1 MSKYRGIIMF
11 MVALIAA
18 VGAVF
23 VATKW
28 LQQRTTKV
36 NQVAV
41 AAQEINMGQ
50 KLTSNMF
57 KLIDWPANSVLP
69 ESFSNLSKLEG
80 RVTKSTLQVGEP
92 VLAAKLAPE
101 GSSGGLSA
109 VIAEGKRAITVR
121 VNDVVGVAG
130 FALPGNFV
138 DIIVNTQKEVDTAEG
153 DKNKATKEISKIVLE
168 HILVLAVAQEAGRDE
183 TTPKVVNAVTLEVTP
198 EQAEMI
204 DLARSI
210 GDLSLVLR
218 NQSDVQDAKTE
229 GVTKNSLLEIAE
241 PLAPVPI
248 IVEEKLMQKPIVIVK
263 KVMVRAKA
271 VPVVHKKCTKVI
283 TGLSESLECF

>member
-1 MSKYRGIIMF
+1 MNNYRGIIMF
-11 MVALIAA
+11 SIALFAA
-18 VGAVF
+18 VGAVLI
-23 VATKW
+23 AAKW
-28 LQQRTTKV
+28 LQQRSTQV

-57 KLIDWPANSVLP
+57 RLVSWPANIMPP
-69 ESFSNLSKLEG
+69 ESFSDLKKLDG
-80 RVTKSTLQVGEP
+80 RVTKSSLQVGEP
-92 VLAAKLAPE
+92 VLATKLAPE
-101 GSSGGLSA
+101 GSLGGLSA

-138 DIIVNTQKEVDTAEG
+138 DIIVNTQQEEG
-153 DKNKATKEISKIVLE
+153 TGNNKNTKDISKIVLE

-183 TTPKVVNAVTLEVTP
+183 TTPKVVNAVTLEVSP

-218 NQSDVQDAKTE
+218 NQADVVNAKTE
-229 GVTKNSLLEIAE
+229 GVTKNSLLEFEE
-241 PLAPVPI
+241 PLPETPVAGAAPTKVI
-248 IVEEKLMQKPIVIVK
+248 IK
-263 KVMVRAKA
+263 KVMVAAKPA
-271 VPVVHKKCTKVI
+271 PVVRKQCSKVI
-283 TGLSESLECF
+283 NGSTESLECF

>member
-1 MSKYRGIIMF
+1 MNNYRGIVMF
-11 MVALIAA
+11 LIALGA
-18 VGAVF
+18 AIGAVF
-23 VATKW
+23 IATKW
-28 LQQRTTKV
+28 LQQKSTQV

-57 KLIDWPANSVLP
+57 KLVSWPANIMPP
-69 ESFSNLSKLEG
+69 ESFSDLKKLDG
-80 RVTKSTLQVGEP
+80 RVTKSALQVGEP
-92 VLAAKLAPE
+92 ILTTKLAPE
-101 GSSGGLSA
+101 GSLGGLSA

-138 DIIVNTQKEVDTAEG
+138 DIIVNTKKEEG
-153 DKNKATKEISKIVLE
+153 SGNNKSTKEISKIVLE

-183 TTPKVVNAVTLEVTP
+183 TTPKVVNAVTLEVSP
-198 EQAEMI
+198 KQAEMI

-218 NQSDVQDAKTE
+218 NQSDMVNAKTE
-229 GVTKNSLLEIAE
+229 GVTKNSLLEFEE
-241 PLAPVPI
+241 PLPEVAPMAEQPPPKVIIKKVLVATKAAPVI
-248 IVEEKLMQKPIVIVK
+248 RKQ
-263 KVMVRAKA
+263 
-271 VPVVHKKCTKVI
+271 CTKVI
-283 TGLSESLECF
+283 NGLTESVECF

>member
-1 MSKYRGIIMF
+1 MNNYRGIVMF
-11 MVALIAA
+11 LIALGA
-18 VGAVF
+18 AIGAVF
-23 VATKW
+23 IAAKW
-28 LQQRTTKV
+28 LQQRSTQV

-57 KLIDWPANSVLP
+57 KLVSWPANIMPP
-69 ESFSNLSKLEG
+69 ESFSDLKKLDG
-80 RVTKSTLQVGEP
+80 RVTKSALQVGEP
-92 VLAAKLAPE
+92 ILATKLAPE
-101 GSSGGLSA
+101 GSLGGLSA

-138 DIIVNTQKEVDTAEG
+138 DIIVNTKKEEG
-153 DKNKATKEISKIVLE
+153 TGNNKNSKEISKIVLE

-183 TTPKVVNAVTLEVTP
+183 TTPKVVNAVTLEVSP

-218 NQSDVQDAKTE
+218 NQADMVNAKTE
-229 GVTKNSLLEIAE
+229 GVTKNSLLQFEE
-241 PLAPVPI
+241 PLPEVAPMAVQLPPKVI
-248 IVEEKLMQKPIVIVK
+248 IK
-263 KVMVRAKA
+263 KVLVAAKPS
-271 VPVVHKKCTKVI
+271 PVIRKQCTKVI
-283 TGLSESLECF
+283 TGLTESVECF

>member
-1 MSKYRGIIMF
+1 MNNYRGIVMF
-11 MVALIAA
+11 LVALAA
-18 VGAVF
+18 AIGAVF
-23 VATKW
+23 IAAKW
-28 LQQRTTKV
+28 LQQRSTQV
-36 NQVAV
+36 NQVVV

-57 KLIDWPANSVLP
+57 KLVSWPANIMPP
-69 ESFSNLSKLEG
+69 ESFSDINKLDG
-80 RVTKSTLQVGEP
+80 RVTKAALQVGEP
-92 VLAAKLAPE
+92 VLATKLAPE
-101 GSSGGLSA
+101 GSLGGLSA

-138 DIIVNTQKEVDTAEG
+138 DIIVNTKKEEG
-153 DKNKATKEISKIVLE
+153 SGNNNNSKDISKIVLE

-183 TTPKVVNAVTLEVTP
+183 TKPKVVNAVTLEVSP

-218 NQSDVQDAKTE
+218 NQADVVNAKTE
-229 GVTKNSLLEIAE
+229 GVTKNSLLEFEE
-241 PLAPVPI
+241 PLPETPVTAEAPPKVIIKKVLVAAKTAPVTR
-248 IVEEKLMQKPIVIVK
+248 K
-263 KVMVRAKA
+263 
-271 VPVVHKKCTKVI
+271 HCTKVI
-283 TGLSESLECF
+283 TGLTESVECF

>member
-1 MSKYRGIIMF
+1 
-11 MVALIAA
+11 
-18 VGAVF
+18 
-23 VATKW
+23 
-28 LQQRTTKV
+28 QQRSTQV

-57 KLIDWPANSVLP
+57 KLVSWPANIMPP
-69 ESFSNLSKLEG
+69 ESFSDLKKLDG
-80 RVTKSTLQVGEP
+80 RVTKSALQVGEP
-92 VLAAKLAPE
+92 VLATKLAPE
-101 GSSGGLSA
+101 GSLGGLSA

-138 DIIVNTQKEVDTAEG
+138 DIIVNTEKEEG
-153 DKNKATKEISKIVLE
+153 SGNNKNSKDISKIVLE

-183 TTPKVVNAVTLEVTP
+183 TTPKVVNAVTLEVSP

-218 NQSDVQDAKTE
+218 NQADVVNAKTE
-229 GVTKNSLLEIAE
+229 GVTKNSLLEFEE
-241 PLAPVPI
+241 PIPETPMAADAPPKVI
-248 IVEEKLMQKPIVIVK
+248 IK
-263 KVMVRAKA
+263 KVMVAAKPA
-271 VPVVHKKCTKVI
+271 PVVRKQCSRVI
-283 TGLSESLECF
+283 TGLTESLECF

>member
-1 MSKYRGIIMF
+1 MNNYRGVVMF
-11 MVALIAA
+11 LIAFA
-18 VGAVF
+18 AAIGAVF
-23 VATKW
+23 IAAKW
-28 LQQRTTKV
+28 LQQRSTQV

-41 AAQEINMGQ
+41 AVQEINMGQ

-57 KLIDWPANSVLP
+57 KLVSWPANIMPP
-69 ESFSNLSKLEG
+69 ESFSELSKLDG
-80 RVTKSTLQVGEP
+80 RVTKSALQVGEP
-92 VLAAKLAPE
+92 VLATKLAPE
-101 GSSGGLSA
+101 GSLGGLSA

-138 DIIVNTQKEVDTAEG
+138 DIIVNTQKEEG
-153 DKNKATKEISKIVLE
+153 SGNNKNSKDISKIVLE

-183 TTPKVVNAVTLEVTP
+183 TTPKVVNAVTLEVSP

-218 NQSDVQDAKTE
+218 NQADVLNAKTE
-229 GVTKNSLLEIAE
+229 GVTKNSLLALEDPLSEAPMTAE
-241 PLAPVPI
+241 TPP
-248 IVEEKLMQKPIVIVK
+248 KVIVK
-263 KVMVRAKA
+263 KVLVAAKTG
-271 VPVVHKKCTKVI
+271 PVIRKQCTKVI
-283 TGLSESLECF
+283 TGLTESVECF

>member
-1 MSKYRGIIMF
+1 MNNYRGIIMF
-11 MVALIAA
+11 SIALFAA
-18 VGAVF
+18 VGAVLI
-23 VATKW
+23 AAKW
-28 LQQRTTKV
+28 LQQRSTQV

-57 KLIDWPANSVLP
+57 KLVSWPANIMPP
-69 ESFSNLSKLEG
+69 ESFSDLKKLDG
-80 RVTKSTLQVGEP
+80 RVTKSSLQVGEP
-92 VLAAKLAPE
+92 VLATKLAPE
-101 GSSGGLSA
+101 GSLGGLSA

-138 DIIVNTQKEVDTAEG
+138 DIIVNTQQDEG
-153 DKNKATKEISKIVLE
+153 SGNTKTTKEISKIVLE

-183 TTPKVVNAVTLEVTP
+183 TTPKVVNAVTLEVSP

-218 NQSDVQDAKTE
+218 NQADVVNAKTE
-229 GVTKNSLLEIAE
+229 GVTKNSLLEFKE
-241 PLAPVPI
+241 PVQETPMAAVTPPKVI
-248 IVEEKLMQKPIVIVK
+248 IK
-263 KVMVRAKA
+263 KVMVAAKPAPA
-271 VPVVHKKCTKVI
+271 VRKQCSRVI
-283 TGLSESLECF
+283 TGLTESVECF

>member
-1 MSKYRGIIMF
+1 MNNYRGIVMF
-11 MVALIAA
+11 LIALGA
-18 VGAVF
+18 AIGAVF
-23 VATKW
+23 IAAKW
-28 LQQRTTKV
+28 LQQRSTQV

-50 KLTSNMF
+50 KLTGNMF
-57 KLIDWPANSVLP
+57 KLVSWPANIMPP
-69 ESFSNLSKLEG
+69 ESFSDLKKLDG
-80 RVTKSTLQVGEP
+80 RVTKSSLQIGEP
-92 VLAAKLAPE
+92 VLATKLAPE
-101 GSSGGLSA
+101 GSLGGLSA

-138 DIIVNTQKEVDTAEG
+138 DIIVNTKKEEG
-153 DKNKATKEISKIVLE
+153 RGDNKNTKQISKIVLE

-183 TTPKVVNAVTLEVTP
+183 TTPKVVNAVTLEVSP

-218 NQSDVQDAKTE
+218 NQADVVNAKTE
-229 GVTKNSLLEIAE
+229 GVTKNSLLEFQD
-241 PLAPVPI
+241 PLPETPMSVEAPPR
-248 IVEEKLMQKPIVIVK
+248 VIVK
-263 KVMVRAKA
+263 KILVAAKA
-271 VPVVHKKCTKVI
+271 APVIRKQCTRVI
-283 TGLSESLECF
+283 TGLTESVECF

>member
-1 MSKYRGIIMF
+1 MNNYRGIIMF
-11 MVALIAA
+11 SIALFAA
-18 VGAVF
+18 VGAVLI
-23 VATKW
+23 AAKW
-28 LQQRTTKV
+28 LQQRSTQV

-57 KLIDWPANSVLP
+57 KLVSWPANIMPP
-69 ESFSNLSKLEG
+69 ESFSDLKKLDG
-80 RVTKSTLQVGEP
+80 RVTKSSLQVGEP
-92 VLAAKLAPE
+92 VLATKLAPE
-101 GSSGGLSA
+101 GSLGGLSA

-138 DIIVNTQKEVDTAEG
+138 DIIVNTQQEEG
-153 DKNKATKEISKIVLE
+153 TGNNKNTKDISKIVLE

-183 TTPKVVNAVTLEVTP
+183 TTPKVVNAVTLEVSP

-218 NQSDVQDAKTE
+218 NQADVVNAKTE
-229 GVTKNSLLEIAE
+229 GVTKNSLLEFEE
-241 PLAPVPI
+241 PLPETPVAAVTPTKVI
-248 IVEEKLMQKPIVIVK
+248 IK
-263 KVMVRAKA
+263 KVMVAAKPA
-271 VPVVHKKCTKVI
+271 PVVRKQCSNVI
-283 TGLSESLECF
+283 NGLTESLECF

>member
-1 MSKYRGIIMF
+1 MTNNYRGVVMF
-11 MVALIAA
+11 LVALAA
-18 VGAVF
+18 AIGAVF
-23 VATKW
+23 IAAKW
-28 LQQRTTKV
+28 LQQRSTQV

-50 KLTSNMF
+50 KLTGNMF
-57 KLIDWPANSVLP
+57 KLVSWPANIMPP
-69 ESFSNLSKLEG
+69 ESFSDLTKLDG
-80 RVTKSTLQVGEP
+80 RVTKSSLQTGEP
-92 VLAAKLAPE
+92 ILATKLAPE
-101 GSSGGLSA
+101 GSLGGLSA

-138 DIIVNTQKEVDTAEG
+138 DIIVNTKKEEG
-153 DKNKATKEISKIVLE
+153 TGNNKITKEISKIVLE

-183 TTPKVVNAVTLEVTP
+183 TTPKVVNAVTLEVSP

-218 NQSDVQDAKTE
+218 NQADVVNAKTE
-229 GVTKNSLLEIAE
+229 GVTKNSLLEFEE
-241 PLAPVPI
+241 PLPETPMT
-248 IVEEKLMQKPIVIVK
+248 VEASPKVIVK
-263 KVMVRAKA
+263 RVMVAAKTA
-271 VPVVHKKCTKVI
+271 PVVRKQCSRVI
-283 TGLSESLECF
+283 TGLTESLECF

>member
-1 MSKYRGIIMF
+1 MRNYRGLLMF
-11 MVALIAA
+11 SIALIAA
-18 VGAVF
+18 AGAVF
-23 VATKW
+23 IASKW
-28 LQQRTTKV
+28 LLQRSSQV

-57 KLIDWPANSVLP
+57 KLIDWPVNSDLP
-69 ESFSNLSKLEG
+69 ESFSDLKQLEG

-92 VLAAKLAPE
+92 ILAAKLAPE
-101 GSSGGLSA
+101 GSQGGLSA

-138 DIIVNTQKEVDTAEG
+138 DIIVNTQSEDDG
-153 DKNKATKEISKIVLE
+153 GNNKSNKEISKIVLE
-168 HILVLAVAQEAGRDE
+168 HILVLAVAQESGRDE
-183 TTPKVVNAVTLEVTP
+183 TAPKVVNAVTLEVTP

-218 NQSDVQDAKTE
+218 NQSDIQNTKTQ
-229 GVTKNSLLEIAE
+229 GVTKNSLLEISPM
-241 PLAPVPI
+241 PLIKDSSPKEV
-248 IVEEKLMQKPIVIVK
+248 VVVK
-263 KVMVRAKA
+263 KVFIKAKP
-271 VPVVHKKCTKVI
+271 VPQPVVRQACTKVI
-283 TGLSESLECF
+283 TGLTETKECF

>member
-1 MSKYRGIIMF
+1 MNNYRGIVMF
-11 MVALIAA
+11 LIAFGA
-18 VGAVF
+18 AIGAVF
-23 VATKW
+23 IAAKW
-28 LQQRTTKV
+28 LQQRSTQV

-57 KLIDWPANSVLP
+57 KLVSWPANIMPP
-69 ESFSNLSKLEG
+69 ESFSDLKKLDG
-80 RVTKSTLQVGEP
+80 RVTKSALQVGEP
-92 VLAAKLAPE
+92 ILATKLAPE
-101 GSSGGLSA
+101 GSLGGLSA

-138 DIIVNTQKEVDTAEG
+138 DIIVNTQKDEG
-153 DKNKATKEISKIVLE
+153 SGNNKSTREISKIVLE

-183 TTPKVVNAVTLEVTP
+183 TTPKVVNAVTLEVSP

-218 NQSDVQDAKTE
+218 NQSDVVNAKTE
-229 GVTKNSLLEIAE
+229 GVTKNSLLEFEE
-241 PLAPVPI
+241 PLPEVAPMAVQLPPKVI
-248 IVEEKLMQKPIVIVK
+248 IK
-263 KVMVRAKA
+263 KVLVAAKA
-271 VPVVHKKCTKVI
+271 PPVMRKQCTKVI
-283 TGLSESLECF
+283 TGLTESVECF

>member
-1 MSKYRGIIMF
+1 MNNYRGIIMF
-11 MVALIAA
+11 SIALFAA
-18 VGAVF
+18 VGAVLI
-23 VATKW
+23 AAKW
-28 LQQRTTKV
+28 LQQRSTQV

-57 KLIDWPANSVLP
+57 KLVSWPANIMPP
-69 ESFSNLSKLEG
+69 ESFSDLKKLDG
-80 RVTKSTLQVGEP
+80 RVTKSSLQVGEP
-92 VLAAKLAPE
+92 VLATKLAPE
-101 GSSGGLSA
+101 GSLGGLSA

-138 DIIVNTQKEVDTAEG
+138 DIIVNTQQEEG
-153 DKNKATKEISKIVLE
+153 TGNNKNTKDISKIVLE

-183 TTPKVVNAVTLEVTP
+183 TTPKVVNAVTLEVSP

-218 NQSDVQDAKTE
+218 NQADVVNAKTE
-229 GVTKNSLLEIAE
+229 GVTKNSLLEFEE
-241 PLAPVPI
+241 PLPETPVAAVTPTKVI
-248 IVEEKLMQKPIVIVK
+248 IK
-263 KVMVRAKA
+263 KVMVAAKPA
-271 VPVVHKKCTKVI
+271 PVMRKQCSKVI
-283 TGLSESLECF
+283 NGLTESLECF

>member
-1 MSKYRGIIMF
+1 MNNYRGIVMF
-11 MVALIAA
+11 LIALGA
-18 VGAVF
+18 AIGAVF
-23 VATKW
+23 IAAKW
-28 LQQRTTKV
+28 LQQRSTQV

-57 KLIDWPANSVLP
+57 KLVSWPANIMPP
-69 ESFSNLSKLEG
+69 ESFSDLKKLDG
-80 RVTKSTLQVGEP
+80 RVTKSALQVGEP
-92 VLAAKLAPE
+92 ILATKLAPE
-101 GSSGGLSA
+101 GSLGGLSA

-138 DIIVNTQKEVDTAEG
+138 DIIVNTQKEEG
-153 DKNKATKEISKIVLE
+153 SGNNKSTKEISKIVLE

-183 TTPKVVNAVTLEVTP
+183 TTPKVVNAVTLEVSP
-198 EQAEMI
+198 KQAEMI

-218 NQSDVQDAKTE
+218 NQADMVNAKTE
-229 GVTKNSLLEIAE
+229 GVTKNSLLEFEE
-241 PLAPVPI
+241 PLPEVAPMAVQLPPKVIIKKVLVAAKAAPV
-248 IVEEKLMQKPIVIVK
+248 
-263 KVMVRAKA
+263 VRKQ
-271 VPVVHKKCTKVI
+271 CSRVI
-283 TGLSESLECF
+283 TGLTESLECF

>member
-1 MSKYRGIIMF
+1 MRNYRGLFMF
-11 MVALIAA
+11 LIALIAA
-18 VGAVF
+18 AGAV
-23 VATKW
+23 VIASKW
-28 LQQRTTKV
+28 LLQRSSQV

-57 KLIDWPANSVLP
+57 KLIDWPVNSDLP
-69 ESFSNLSKLEG
+69 ESFSNLEKLEG

-92 VLAAKLAPE
+92 ILAAKLAPE
-101 GSSGGLSA
+101 GSQGGLSA

-138 DIIVNTQKEVDTAEG
+138 DIIVNTQSEDDG
-153 DKNKATKEISKIVLE
+153 RNNKSNKEISKIVLE
-168 HILVLAVAQEAGRDE
+168 HILVLAVAQESGRDE
-183 TTPKVVNAVTLEVTP
+183 TAPKVVNAVTLEVTP

-218 NQSDVQDAKTE
+218 NQSDIQNTKTQ
-229 GVTKNSLLEIAE
+229 GVTKNSLLEISPI
-241 PLAPVPI
+241 PLIKDSSPKEV
-248 IVEEKLMQKPIVIVK
+248 VVVK
-263 KVMVRAKA
+263 KVFIKAKPA
-271 VPVVHKKCTKVI
+271 PQPVVRQTCTKVI
-283 TGLSESLECF
+283 TGLIETKECF